1 MTHSL
6 PFEISAADASKLL
19 GNRPAGLRVID
30 VRDPE
35 EFQICRLAGAEL
47 MPLVTLPN
55 DAVTKLGD
63 VDAPLLVYCHHGLRS
78 LRAVEMLRHLGFNG
92 AQSVTG
98 GIEQWSVEIDPA
110 VPRY

>member
-1 MTHSL
+1 MTNFL
-6 PFEISAADASKLL
+6 PFEISAAEASRLL
-19 GNRPAGLRVID
+19 ESGIAGLRVVD

-35 EFQICRLAGAEL
+35 EFQICRLARAEL

-55 DAVTKLGD
+55 DAMTKLGD
-63 VDAPLLVYCHHGLRS
+63 VEARILVYCHHGMRS
-78 LRAVEMLRHLGFNG
+78 LRAVEMLRHLGYHG

-98 GIEQWSVEIDPA
+98 GIEQWAVEIDPK

>member
-1 MTHSL
+1 MSNSL
-6 PFEISAADASKLL
+6 PFEISAAAASRLL
-19 GNRPAGLRVID
+19 ESRPDGLRVID

-35 EFQICRLAGAEL
+35 EYQICRLAGAEL

-55 DAVTKLGD
+55 DAMTKLGD
-63 VDAPLLVYCHHGLRS
+63 VNAPILVYCHHGMRS
-78 LRAVEMLRHLGFNG
+78 LRAVEMLRHLGYSG

-98 GIEQWSVEIDPA
+98 GIEQWSVEIDPK